1 MVRLSAAIMVLVGLN
16 AAAARATTYST
27 AVSIGISPS
36 GSAFAGK
43 VTSPNAACRD
53 SRSVVLQRKSPG
65 QTIFAKVGIATT
77 SAAGGWSVRT
87 APVVGAQ
94 YRAIV
99 GAKKLSATN
108 ACAPATSQTVV
119 ARKTT
124 ASIAAGTSNFH
135 GSVGSSSS
143 ACVSGRAVSLQR
155 RSVYGSAFQTIG
167 GAISNSAGSW
177 AVSTAPISGD
187 SYRASVA
194 AKQVGTN
201 ACMTALSGVQV
212 QSVVYVSATGSDS
225 DPGTAAHPKRTLNA
239 AIAAASAA
247 SPHEAVY
254 AATGTYDDGVVD
266 LASGVAVYGGF
277 DNTWRPA
284 ASGHTT
290 VAGRPEAVLA
300 DTVTGADLERVTLEG
315 ALGSGDLSA
324 FGVVATNSTITLRNV
339 SATAAAGA
347 SGTDGAA
354 PPAAPLAA
362 PNGTPGDPGVENS
375 AFPCSSGS
383 QPLGGLGAAAPGA
396 RHGGQGGSAGLGGQ
410 AGLTG
415 VSGGGGAAGGP
426 GTPAVQGDWNTPMT
440 YWGTDGASGSTGSNG
455 SAGTAAYSS
464 SGYAPTDGAD
474 GGSGG
479 GGQGGGGGGGGG
491 GGINGCHSYG
501 GGGGV
506 AAQEAWAEAEEMA
519 AARGAA
525 PSAST
530 CGTPRRQ
537 SKARPSPPARAAT
550 AEAVRP
556 ARRAGPAG
564 PAATARRPAPATSM
578 AAATSRTTGQMGVAV
593 VPAGTA
599 AMAGPVAGARGD
611 HPSASCSAA
620 AAPHRASARPRS
632 RSGREGQA
640 DRHRATRAP
649 PARRRRRSL
658 HSGR

>member
-501 GGGGV
+501 GGGGGAGGV
-506 AAQEAWAEAEEMA
+506 GGGGGNGGSSGGGSFGIYLWNSTATIEGSTITAGAGGDGGS
-519 AARGAA
+519 GAA
-525 PSAST
+525 GQTGGTGGTGGHGTQTGTGNLYGGSNEQDDGSNGGRGGAGGNGGDGGAGGGGAGGPSVGVLLGGGSTASGL
-530 CGTPRRQ
+530 GT
-537 SKARPSPPARAAT
+537 AT
-550 AEAVRP
+550 ITVGSGGSGGSSSGN
-556 ARRAGPAG
+556 AG
-564 PAATARRPAPATSM
+564 
-578 AAATSRTTGQMGVAV
+578 
-593 VPAGTA
+593 PAGTA
-599 AMAGPVAGARGD
+599 AQTFTP
-611 HPSASCSAA
+611 
-620 AAPHRASARPRS
+620 
-632 RSGREGQA
+632 
-640 DRHRATRAP
+640 
-649 PARRRRRSL
+649 
-658 HSGR
+658 